1 MDIDIKNILLKY
13 SKGGNVNY
21 IDLAKSGIKI
31 KKSNKGKFTEY
42 CNGKVT
48 QECIKKGKQSKD
60 PAVRKRATFADNV
73 RKWKH
78 ENGGSISY
86 LSLFK

>member
-1 MDIDIKNILLKY
+1 MNIDIQNILLKY
-13 SKGGNVNY
+13 SKGGTVNY

-48 QECIKKGKQSKD
+48 QECINKGKQSKD
-60 PAVRKRATFADNV
+60 PTIRKRATFADNV
-73 RKWKH
+73 RKFKH

-86 LSLFK
+86 LNLFK

>member
-13 SKGGNVNY
+13 NKGENVNY

-48 QECIKKGKQSKD
+48 QECIRKGKQSKD
-60 PAVRKRATFADNV
+60 PTIRKRATFADNAK
-73 RKWKH
+73 KWKH

>member
-1 MDIDIKNILLKY
+1 MNIDIKNILLKY

-21 IDLAKSGIKI
+21 IDLAKSGIHI

-48 QECIKKGKQSKD
+48 QECIRRGKQSKD
-60 PAVRKRATFADNV
+60 PAVRKRATFAANA

-86 LSLFK
+86 LNLFK

>member
-48 QECIKKGKQSKD
+48 QECIRKGKQSKD
-60 PAVRKRATFADNV
+60 PTVRKRATFADNV

-78 ENGGSISY
+78 ENGGRISY

>member
-1 MDIDIKNILLKY
+1 MNIDIKNILLKY
-13 SKGGNVNY
+13 SKGGTVNY

-48 QECIKKGKQSKD
+48 QECINKGKQSKD
-60 PAVRKRATFADNV
+60 PTIRKRAIFAQNA
-73 RKWKH
+73 RKFKH

>member
-1 MDIDIKNILLKY
+1 MNIDIKNILLKY
-13 SKGGNVNY
+13 GKGGNVNY

-48 QECIKKGKQSKD
+48 QECINKGKQSKD
-60 PAVRKRATFADNV
+60 PTIRKRAIFADNV
-73 RKWKH
+73 RKFKH

>member
-1 MDIDIKNILLKY
+1 MNIDIKNILLKY
-13 SKGGNVNY
+13 GKGGNVNY

-48 QECIKKGKQSKD
+48 QECINKGKQSKD
-60 PAVRKRATFADNV
+60 PTIRKRATFADNA

>member
-48 QECIKKGKQSKD
+48 QECIRKGKQSKD
-60 PAVRKRATFADNV
+60 PTVRKRATFADNV

>member
-1 MDIDIKNILLKY
+1 MNIDIKNILLKY
-13 SKGGNVNY
+13 SKGGTVNY
-21 IDLAKSGIKI
+21 IDLAKSGIHI

-48 QECIKKGKQSKD
+48 QECIRKGKQSKD
-60 PAVRKRATFADNV
+60 PTIRKRATFADNA

>member
-1 MDIDIKNILLKY
+1 MNIDIKNTLLKY
-13 SKGGNVNY
+13 GKGGNVNY

-48 QECIKKGKQSKD
+48 QECINKGKQSKD
-60 PAVRKRATFADNV
+60 PTIRKRATFADNA

>member
-60 PAVRKRATFADNV
+60 TAVRKRATFADNV

>member
-1 MDIDIKNILLKY
+1 MSNTRQLISRSLILK
-13 SKGGNVNY
+13 KGNK
-21 IDLAKSGIKI
+21 IQI

-48 QECIKKGKQSKD
+48 QECIRKGKQSKD
-60 PAVRKRATFADNV
+60 PTVRKRATFADNV

>member
-1 MDIDIKNILLKY
+1 MNIDIKNILLKY
-13 SKGGNVNY
+13 GKGGNVNY

-48 QECIKKGKQSKD
+48 QECINKGKQSKD
-60 PAVRKRATFADNV
+60 PTIRKRAIFAQNV
-73 RKWKH
+73 RKFKH